1 MTGAK
6 VIKEAERL
14 VQAEFDRTDRCLKQ
28 WGVVLPPSRD
38 FLVVGVEVVPESQR
52 WDSMVIG
59 LVHAVRGNDERKALS
74 QTRSS
79 GK

>member
-1 MTGAK
+1 MADRTKAIEKAK
-6 VIKEAERL
+6 RPI
-14 VQAEFDRTDRCLKQ
+14 QGEFDRADMCLKQ

-59 LVHAVRGNDERKALS
+59 LVRAVKGGE
-74 QTRSS
+74 
-79 GK
+79 